1 MLLRLRIFLSIIGIL
16 EVFWSLEILLLG
28 ARAQSGT
35 VTMSSYTSS
44 VHSTPIDDYPP
55 ALCFGP
61 LSPPAWVHRTL
72 QLEGSWKDWDC
83 INTNCVLSGCIW
95 TELLSLCL
103 YCALFVLM
111 KYKSLYDTQ
120 KPQMLILNG
129 YMNHCVCLKS
139 FMWNIWKR
147 LLDSSSFVGS
157 FKWLKI
163 YTFMYYLMFIQFFLN
178 SMLDF

>member
-61 LSPPAWVHRTL
+61 LSPPL
-72 QLEGSWKDWDC
+72 GF
-83 INTNCVLSGCIW
+83 
-95 TELLSLCL
+95 TELC
-103 YCALFVLM
+103 
-111 KYKSLYDTQ
+111 
-120 KPQMLILNG
+120 
-129 YMNHCVCLKS
+129 
-139 FMWNIWKR
+139 
-147 LLDSSSFVGS
+147 S
-157 FKWLKI
+157 FKGPGKI
-163 YTFMYYLMFIQFFLN
+163 GTV
-178 SMLDF
+178 